1 VKENNFKTLYLCYFG
16 LREPLVQTQVLPY
29 LREIKKGGTRVS
41 ILTFEPNSAQS
52 WTAEQIKTEKQK
64 LADEGIEWD
73 FLTYHKRPSVPAT
86 VYDILCGTLF
96 IRKKLRREKIDVLH
110 ARVHVPMIMAALA
123 AKLTGGKKPKML
135 FDIRG
140 FVPEEY
146 TDAGVWKENGLIYK
160 IFKRLEKW
168 LFKKADGFVVL
179 TEKARAILFP
189 ESLETGF
196 DKAGRPVEVIPC
208 CVDFEKR
215 FEGDPFALREQT
227 RRRLDLTDRL
237 VITHL
242 GALGGLYLT
251 DDIAD
256 FLQVARVRRPD
267 TFAMFLTQTS
277 PDLIIPLLKARGFT
291 EKDYFVGKIPPA
303 EVQNYLNA
311 ADIALSFV
319 KSSYATASRSPTKIP
334 EYLACG
340 LPIVSNG
347 GVGDV
352 DEMLL
357 SERVGVIVDDFS
369 AEEYSRALAK
379 AIDLGAEKDFR
390 EKSQA
395 SAKNRF
401 DLEKTGGE
409 RYRRIYERLLKNL
422 G

>member
-1 VKENNFKTLYLCYFG
+1 MPKTLYLCYFG

-29 LREIKKGGTRVS
+29 LREIKKGGTEVS
-41 ILTFEPNSAQS
+41 ILTFEPNSAQN
-52 WTAEQIKTEKQK
+52 WTAEQAAAEKQK
-64 LADEGIEWD
+64 LASEGIEWN

-86 VYDILCGTLF
+86 IYDIFLGTLF
-96 IRKKLRREKIDVLH
+96 VRKKLRREKIDILH

-123 AKLTGGKKPKML
+123 KTLNFGKKPKVL

-160 IFKRLEKW
+160 VFKRLERW
-168 LFKKADGFVVL
+168 LFKKADGFIVL
-179 TEKARAILFP
+179 TEKAREILFP
-189 ESLETGF
+189 ESRESGF
-196 DKAGRPVEVIPC
+196 DKLGRPIEVIPC

-215 FEGDPFALREQT
+215 FQGDADALRNAT
-227 RRRLDLTDRL
+227 RRSLALENRL

-251 DDIAD
+251 EHIAD
-256 FLQVARVRRPD
+256 FLQAARRMRPD

-277 PDLIIPLLKARGFT
+277 PDLIVPLLKERGFT
-291 EKDYFVGKIPPA
+291 EKDFFVGKVSPL

-311 ADIALSFV
+311 SDVALSFV
-319 KSSYATASRSPTKIP
+319 KSSYATLSRSPTKIP

-340 LPIVSNG
+340 LPIVSNC

-357 SERVGVIVDDFS
+357 EERVGVIVDDFT
-369 AEEYSRALAK
+369 AEDYAAALAG
-379 AIDLGAEKDFR
+379 AIELKEEENFTENAQTAAR
-390 EKSQA
+390 S
-395 SAKNRF
+395 RF
-401 DLEKTGGE
+401 DLERIGGA
-409 RYRRIYERLLKNL
+409 RYRRIYERLLNRR
-422 G
+422 